1 MSRFNP
7 FAGMGSAPV
16 ASDSSRPTFESPQ
29 SAIYVG
35 QSDSY
40 SSFHSPLDE
49 SARMNLLHVESQR
62 ASFDASMAEQ
72 SSIYTPEAASKGGYK
87 HHAGKGKGRQTVLR
101 KGGGE
106 LWEDASLMEW
116 DPSQSNT
123 PSLTLALIQSHSTL
137 STIRRRF
144 RSCPLR

>member
-7 FAGMGSAPV
+7 FANMPAAPV
-16 ASDSSRPTFESPQ
+16 ASDAGSSRPNFESPQ
-29 SAIYVG
+29 SAYYTG
-35 QSDSY
+35 QSESY
-40 SSFHSPLDE
+40 SSFVSPADQN
-49 SARMNLLHVESQR
+49 ARLNLLHVESQR

-87 HHAGKGKGRQTVLR
+87 DHKGKGKGRKTVLR

-116 DPSQSNT
+116 DPSMFTSHH
-123 PSLTLALIQSHSTL
+123 SLSFSIDETL
-137 STIRRRF
+137 
-144 RSCPLR
+144 